1 MYRYSHAYT
10 LYSHIHT
17 QVLAE
22 NYLKKGDL
30 WYFLCN
36 INDEINRLK
45 SVVQSNSEIADS
57 MALTFVKHVV
67 KERSARFDKVYYVL
81 YDTILGYVHYTML
94 SYICIFAYMQFMTNI
109 FACRCYTCK
118 YHMCILVLI
127 FVIQPYMLCLYHV

>member
-1 MYRYSHAYT
+1 MYLYSHAYT
-10 LYSHIHT
+10 LYSHIPT

-45 SVVQSNSEIADS
+45 SVVQSNSEIEDS

-67 KERSARFDKVYYVL
+67 KQRSNQFDQVQYIIQYIYYIIVS
-81 YDTILGYVHYTML
+81 ISL
-94 SYICIFAYMQFMTNI
+94 SFIYSMTLNTYYAI
-109 FACRCYTCK
+109 AFLK
-118 YHMCILVLI
+118 KFI
-127 FVIQPYMLCLYHV
+127 